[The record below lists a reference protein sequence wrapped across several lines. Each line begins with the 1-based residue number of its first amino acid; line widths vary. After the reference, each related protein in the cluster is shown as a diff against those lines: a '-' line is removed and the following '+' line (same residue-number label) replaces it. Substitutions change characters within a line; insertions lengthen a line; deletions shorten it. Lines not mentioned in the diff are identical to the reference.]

1 LLAPTTHDV
10 LAFERNALVLEQLQH
25 AIRRTRR
32 EHGAA
37 HDQPADIVEME
48 AVDILL
54 HGDRVQNARNLEPRR
69 QRKLNENAMNVGTAV
84 EFLDLVNH
92 DLRIDVQREV
102 ETKRCDPDVGAGP
115 DLVADIDLRRRVRS
129 DEDDREAGR
138 RAALGDD
145 VFHALAALR
154 ANLGRD
160 RDAVDDR
167 CCHARPS
174 SCSRAWS
181 RRR

>member
-69 QRKLNENAMNVGTAV
+69 QGKLNENATNVGIAV
-84 EFLDLVNH
+84 ELLDLVNH
-92 DLRIDVQREV
+92 DLRIDVQRE
-102 ETKRCDPDVGAGP
+102 G
-115 DLVADIDLRRRVRS
+115 LVADIDLRRRVRS
-129 DEDDREAGR
+129 DDDREAGR

-154 ANLGRD
+154 ANLGLD

-167 CCHARPS
+167 CSHARPS